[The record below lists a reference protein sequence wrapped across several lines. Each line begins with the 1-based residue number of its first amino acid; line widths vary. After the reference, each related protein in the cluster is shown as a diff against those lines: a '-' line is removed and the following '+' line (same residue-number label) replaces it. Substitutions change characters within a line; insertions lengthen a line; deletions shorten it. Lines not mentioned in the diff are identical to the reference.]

1 MTVMLNQSQE
11 HDLKNRGESGVGDFF
26 EERIKNIGRR
36 ITIDEGKEEIRKKK
50 SYIDKMI
57 MNGRKNI

>member
-50 SYIDKMI
+50 S
-57 MNGRKNI
+57 